1 VYYSYR
7 DDIRYKS
14 LLLILREKRKMKNKK
29 YSTANVSVSQII
41 SIIFHPLLFAPT
53 AFALIF
59 FSSLYKSSKGLEC
72 FVISIIATSLT
83 PMVYVYLMKKN
94 GGTKGLDVP
103 EREKRKDP
111 FIIGTVAYLIAL
123 LLFWILKA
131 PKPALVLIWAYAFN
145 TVVAILITHYWKI
158 SIHGMAAGGPT
169 AALGCVL
176 SSNFYL
182 LLLMLPLLVYSRVSL
197 KAHTPMQVIAGFA
210 LGFILTLTHF
220 KILMPL

>member
-1 VYYSYR
+1 
-7 DDIRYKS
+7 
-14 LLLILREKRKMKNKK
+14 MKKITD
-29 YSTANVSVSQII
+29 STVNVSVSQII
-41 SIIFHPLLFAPT
+41 SIIFHPILFAPM

-83 PMVYVYLMKKN
+83 PMIYVYLMKKH
-94 GGTKGLDVP
+94 GRTKGLDVP

-111 FIIGTVAYLIAL
+111 FIIGIVAYLIAL

-131 PKPALVLIWAYAFN
+131 PKPALVLMWAYAFN
-145 TVVAILITHYWKI
+145 TMVAILITHYWKI

-169 AALGCVL
+169 AALGYVI

-182 LLLMLPLLVYSRVSL
+182 LLLMLPLLVYSRVAL